1 MSDTEYSEPEDEIS
15 LVSDKAEV
23 EINEEA
29 LSSEPLSGIKRWID
43 SISDNQDS
51 AGSRWFFK
59 EIDASKIYSQMEA
72 RG

>member
-29 LSSEPLSGIKRWID
+29 LSSEPLSGIKR
-43 SISDNQDS
+43 
-51 AGSRWFFK
+51 
-59 EIDASKIYSQMEA
+59 
-72 RG
+72 